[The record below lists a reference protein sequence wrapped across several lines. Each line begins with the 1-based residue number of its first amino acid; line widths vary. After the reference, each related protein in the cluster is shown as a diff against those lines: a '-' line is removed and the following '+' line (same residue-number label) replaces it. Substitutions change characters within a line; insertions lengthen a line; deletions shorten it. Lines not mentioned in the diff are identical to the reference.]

1 MTCSEMEIQHQHCVF
16 LAQPVLSNI
25 KGTLQSTAVA
35 VFATSFQ
42 NGEDSSLPVA
52 TGKGEPVGGGV
63 AGTAF
68 GGRGGGARKR
78 EVTCQWSHASKVIQQ
93 SKRRVIWAFINTP
106 SLGNGPVMVYMLKM
120 ATPSVLANLCQLDTS
135 QSHWKRGNLDWKNG
149 SVRQGCRQACRA
161 FFFLFN

>member
-25 KGTLQSTAVA
+25 KGMLQSNAVA

-52 TGKGEPVGGGV
+52 TGKGEPVRGGV

-78 EVTCQWSHASKVIQQ
+78 GVTCQ
-93 SKRRVIWAFINTP
+93 
-106 SLGNGPVMVYMLKM
+106 
-120 ATPSVLANLCQLDTS
+120 
-135 QSHWKRGNLDWKNG
+135 
-149 SVRQGCRQACRA
+149 
-161 FFFLFN
+161 